1 MLPLHRLQQGT
12 TLSSHDGRTTADQHP
27 TPRTNDRPNL
37 IIVYYPWTGH
47 PTSVKHIHIPV
58 IDKTKE
64 RMSEGLFSRQ
74 IVELLIQSDENRIEL
89 VYLQGLKLRLCGQEY
104 EWYYF
109 DLSSGGVDAWKNL
122 ATTINNSQVYELW
135 IEMQQNPEDDR
146 PTAECYEAFLGELK
160 NNKTIKALWLHL
172 DHQIISMFL
181 GYFLKNNSK
190 MREPESKCEISFFG
204 KFVTPEQIYGWQCTR
219 NCKFY

>member
-1 MLPLHRLQQGT
+1 
-12 TLSSHDGRTTADQHP
+12 
-27 TPRTNDRPNL
+27 
-37 IIVYYPWTGH
+37 
-47 PTSVKHIHIPV
+47 
-58 IDKTKE
+58 
-64 RMSEGLFSRQ
+64 MSEGLFSRQ

-89 VYLQGLKLRLCGQEY
+89 VYLQGLKLRLCGQEC

-160 NNKTIKALWLHL
+160 NNKTIKVLTLHL
-172 DHQIISMFL
+172 DHQTISTFL
-181 GYFLKNNSK
+181 
-190 MREPESKCEISFFG
+190 
-204 KFVTPEQIYGWQCTR
+204 VT
-219 NCKFY
+219 FYRTTPR